1 MCGPIAL
8 VQEGDIIEI
17 DIPGKR
23 MDLKVSPEELERRRA
38 AWKPYVQAVDS
49 PFLNRYR
56 KVVTS
61 GAKGAVLE
69 D

>member
-1 MCGPIAL
+1 R
-8 VQEGDIIEI
+8 IEI

-23 MDLKVSPEELERRRA
+23 LELLVDPEELDRRRA
-38 AWKPYVQAVDS
+38 EWKPYVQPVDS

-56 KVVTS
+56 RMVTS
-61 GAKGAVLE
+61 GSTGAVLE